1 MTKVAPI
8 HPELCRENVGSLDWW
23 DRIQAM
29 GTPLTLPLNTD
40 KTLVSFIWRDEKEA
54 NSDIEAVYIDLYSK
68 TPHPTQ
74 ELTRF
79 ACIDNSDVWFWET
92 ELPSDWLGS
101 YFLMPATHNQK
112 PPVKNDRATMR
123 RWWIQLMQSNAQHD
137 PLNLIAPHSHGSGI
151 KLSRVCLD
159 KSSLFIFKNQNT
171 PQHGQLHTTTW
182 TSEKL
187 KNERNIWLYQTGNNT
202 NQKRPVILLLDG
214 QHWANNLPI
223 YHQLDELTLTGHLP
237 EALYVFI
244 DSIDASH
251 RNTELACNPDFW
263 NAIQQELIPRIQ
275 EQYALTPPYQN
286 IVAGQS
292 LGGLS
297 AIYSALNWPE
307 YFATAISLSGSFWW
321 PDVDSMPGEGEFI
334 QSVKHAPIASTP
346 LKVVM
351 EAGCYEKD
359 MLKVSQLMAK
369 ALQANGHYVQFN
381 EFRGGHDWLC
391 WQQSLIRSL
400 IKAFNTEFTLSKTI

>member
-8 HPELCRENVGSLDWW
+8 HPELCRQNVGSSAWW
-23 DRIQAM
+23 EQIKTI
-29 GTPLTLPLNTD
+29 GTPLTMDLGADN
-40 KTLVSFIWRDEKEA
+40 TLVSFIWRDEKKA
-54 NSDIEAVYIDLYSK
+54 SADIETVYIDLYSK

-74 ELTRF
+74 KLTQLT
-79 ACIDNSDVWFWET
+79 CIDNTDVWFWET
-92 ELPSDWLGS
+92 ELPNDWLGS
-101 YFLMPATHNQK
+101 YFLMPATNKQQ
-112 PPVKNDRATMR
+112 PPVQNDRAAMR

-137 PLNLIAPHSHGSGI
+137 PLNPVAPHNNGSGI

-159 KSSLFIFKNQNT
+159 GSNLFIFKDQNT
-171 PQHGQLHTTTW
+171 HQQGQLQTTTW
-182 TSEKL
+182 LSEKL
-187 KNERNIWLYQTGNNT
+187 NNRRSIWLYQTGKNT
-202 NQKRPVILLLDG
+202 TKIQPIVLLLDG

-223 YHQLDELTLTGHLP
+223 YHQLDELTLAGHLP

-263 NAIQQELIPRIQ
+263 NAIQQELIPRIR

-321 PDVDSMPGEGEFI
+321 PDVESTPGESKFI
-334 QSVKHAPIASTP
+334 QNIKHAPTTSTP
-346 LKVVM
+346 LNLVM

-359 MLKVSQLMAK
+359 MLEVSQIMART
-369 ALQANGHYVQFN
+369 LQANGHQVQFN

-400 IKAFNTEFTLSKTI
+400 IKAFSTEFTLS